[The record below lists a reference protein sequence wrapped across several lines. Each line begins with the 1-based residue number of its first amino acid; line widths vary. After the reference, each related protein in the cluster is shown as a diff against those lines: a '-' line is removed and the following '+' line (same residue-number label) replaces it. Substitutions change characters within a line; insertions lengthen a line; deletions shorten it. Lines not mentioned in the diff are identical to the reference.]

1 MTNTGRKIV
10 PVIAILKRRRATIN
24 TTIAT
29 TSIATTSIAD
39 TVIPT
44 ADTRILMK
52 AVASV
57 AQ

>member
-1 MTNTGRKIV
+1 MTNTGMKIV
-10 PVIAILKRRRATIN
+10 LVNTATKRRRASTD
-24 TTIAT
+24 TT
-29 TSIATTSIAD
+29 IATTSIAD